1 MKARVMVALCLAAL
15 MLGACSASDPSEAS
29 ENWAIVDQRI
39 QDSQSAC
46 QTDPAPDECL
56 QDPEKTSLDSESV
69 SDSDEIE
76 MPSSAPPEPAGEQ
89 ESSQEPT
96 EPSSPQATENPTVP
110 AEQTPPPDTSA
121 PEDDPPVDPGGS
133 EPLPQPE
140 PDNPPTPEPEQ
151 EAEPD
156 HETTE
161 SEPPAFDVQVWV
173 DFAISYGQQIGL
185 EYDASA
191 TDCWDAPI
199 TASGQSKFLE
209 RDITSRLNRY
219 LDRGMTGFS
228 VWAEIRSDGKYNL
241 YIGYR

>member
-29 ENWAIVDQRI
+29 ENRAIVDQRI

-133 EPLPQPE
+133 EPLLQRSRIIHLHRNRSRKQNRTTKLQSQSLRHSMYRSGLTSLFPMVSKLVWNMMPVPQIAGTHP
-140 PDNPPTPEPEQ
+140 
-151 EAEPD
+151 
-156 HETTE
+156 
-161 SEPPAFDVQVWV
+161 
-173 DFAISYGQQIGL
+173 
-185 EYDASA
+185 
-191 TDCWDAPI
+191 
-199 TASGQSKFLE
+199 
-209 RDITSRLNRY
+209 
-219 LDRGMTGFS
+219 
-228 VWAEIRSDGKYNL
+228 
-241 YIGYR
+241 

>member
-15 MLGACSASDPSEAS
+15 MLGACSASGPSEAS
-29 ENWAIVDQRI
+29 ENREIVDQGI

-46 QTDPAPDECL
+46 QTEPAPDECL

-69 SDSDEIE
+69 SDPDEIE
-76 MPSSAPPEPAGEQ
+76 MPSSAPPKPAGEQ

-110 AEQTPPPDTSA
+110 EEQTPPPDTSA
-121 PEDDPPVDPGGS
+121 PEDNPTVDPDGS
-133 EPLPQPE
+133 EPFPQPG
-140 PDNPPTPEPEQ
+140 PDNPPTSEPEQ
-151 EAEPD
+151 EAESD

-228 VWAEIRSDGKYNL
+228 VWAESRSDGKYNL

>member
-29 ENWAIVDQRI
+29 ENRAIVDQRI

-140 PDNPPTPEPEQ
+140 PDNPP
-151 EAEPD
+151 
-156 HETTE
+156 
-161 SEPPAFDVQVWV
+161 
-173 DFAISYGQQIGL
+173 
-185 EYDASA
+185 
-191 TDCWDAPI
+191 AP
-199 TASGQSKFLE
+199 
-209 RDITSRLNRY
+209 
-219 LDRGMTGFS
+219 
-228 VWAEIRSDGKYNL
+228 VPV
-241 YIGYR
+241 

>member
-29 ENWAIVDQRI
+29 ENRAIVDQRI

-110 AEQTPPPDTSA
+110 AEQTPPPILQRLRTIRRLTRA
-121 PEDDPPVDPGGS
+121 V
-133 EPLPQPE
+133 L
-140 PDNPPTPEPEQ
+140 NP
-151 EAEPD
+151 
-156 HETTE
+156 
-161 SEPPAFDVQVWV
+161 S
-173 DFAISYGQQIGL
+173 
-185 EYDASA
+185 
-191 TDCWDAPI
+191 
-199 TASGQSKFLE
+199 
-209 RDITSRLNRY
+209 LNRSRIIHLHRNRSRKQNRTTKLQSQSLRHSMY
-219 LDRGMTGFS
+219 RSGLTSLFPMVS
-228 VWAEIRSDGKYNL
+228 KLVWNMMPVPQIAGTHP
-241 YIGYR
+241 

>member
-1 MKARVMVALCLAAL
+1 MKIGQL
-15 MLGACSASDPSEAS
+15 
-29 ENWAIVDQRI
+29 VDQRI

-121 PEDDPPVDPGGS
+121 PEDDPPVDPGR
-133 EPLPQPE
+133 
-140 PDNPPTPEPEQ
+140 
-151 EAEPD
+151 
-156 HETTE
+156 
-161 SEPPAFDVQVWV
+161 F
-173 DFAISYGQQIGL
+173 
-185 EYDASA
+185 
-191 TDCWDAPI
+191 
-199 TASGQSKFLE
+199 
-209 RDITSRLNRY
+209 
-219 LDRGMTGFS
+219 
-228 VWAEIRSDGKYNL
+228 
-241 YIGYR
+241 